1 MNRTCR
7 KATVYAEYVR
17 GIANLCTSNH
27 YGQPIVRTELA
38 SNIISTFTNVDRVYD
53 LTVVHPGVK
62 HKLHTLSNPSSHKLR
77 VRLDYGLNA
86 SWSTLKDQCRCMKK
100 DWRLEINLGKV
111 RLVCTTIMYNQR
123 VQLSKSMPVCASLA
137 CKTIKQRG

>member
-38 SNIISTFTNVDRVYD
+38 SNIISITSSNVEGVYD
-53 LTVVHPGVK
+53 LTVVHPGVNTN
-62 HKLHTLSNPSSHKLR
+62 LYLLSEYVYS
-77 VRLDYGLNA
+77 V
-86 SWSTLKDQCRCMKK
+86 
-100 DWRLEINLGKV
+100 
-111 RLVCTTIMYNQR
+111 
-123 VQLSKSMPVCASLA
+123 
-137 CKTIKQRG
+137 